1 MSEAEA
7 YHFPKTKPSSKM
19 KKNSIFV
26 ILAMFV
32 ANCIFAQNSIMDFY
46 KAQEKALK
54 NPNQPGGGF
63 KVIPIK
69 QDVKNGFISYKTEP
83 PLGFLIGGTDS
94 RTDMGYFVAKNGKK
108 FVASASIMKIEGMGW
123 SGEMPAFYKLV
134 NGELVSITEEFLPFE
149 KSSEMSNGVPEH
161 RRVCTKIPQ
170 IGTTIQIGSIDP
182 KKGESSFQ
190 VSYEMQFNV
199 NDGTFNIIKK

>member
-1 MSEAEA
+1 MNLSL
-7 YHFPKTKPSSKM
+7 KM
-19 KKNSIFV
+19 KKTFVFV

-46 KAQEKALK
+46 KAQEKGLK

-69 QDVKNGFISYKTEP
+69 QDVKNGFISYKTDP

-108 FVASASIMKIEGMGW
+108 FSASSSIMKIEGMGW
-123 SGEMPAFYKLV
+123 SGDMPTFYQLV
-134 NGELVSITEEFLPFE
+134 KGELINITEEFVSME
-149 KSSEMSNGVPEH
+149 KNTEIMSSIPEG
-161 RRVCTKIPQ
+161 RIICSKIPQ

-182 KKGESSFQ
+182 KKGENSFQ
-190 VSYEMQFNV
+190 LIYEMQFDV
-199 NDGTFNIIKK
+199 NNGTFKIVKK

>member
-1 MSEAEA
+1 
-7 YHFPKTKPSSKM
+7 M
-19 KKNSIFV
+19 KKTFVFV

-54 NPNQPGGGF
+54 NPNQLGGGF
-63 KVIPIK
+63 KKVIPIK
-69 QDVKNGFISYKTEP
+69 QDVKNGFISYKTDP
-83 PLGFLIGGTDS
+83 PLGFLIGVTES

-123 SGEMPAFYKLV
+123 SGEMPAFYELQK
-134 NGELVSITEEFLPFE
+134 GETLNVTEQFLSLE
-149 KSSEMSNGVPEH
+149 KNMEMLNSLPKDRNVH
-161 RRVCTKIPQ
+161 TKIPQ

-182 KKGESSFQ
+182 KKGENSFQ
-190 VSYEMQFNV
+190 LIYEMQFDV
-199 NDGTFNIIKK
+199 NNGMFKIVKK